1 MTNVG
6 NAGLGV
12 FRVETASHR
21 GWTPEELAERALDRI
36 IYVGGESHPVIREQ
50 AEAFRANI
58 RKVLVHYLHEAVQS
72 ERTTLA
78 AKFQEAGHPE
88 LLKLLA

>member
-1 MTNVG
+1 MTKTGTANVG
-6 NAGLGV
+6 T

-36 IYVGGESHPVIREQ
+36 IYVGGNSHPAIREQ

-58 RKVLVHYLHEAVQS
+58 RTVLVHYLNEAVQS

-88 LLKLLA
+88 LVKLLS